1 MVDQV
6 LQLHPHSKKL
16 HIGCDE
22 VFKMPTIKFRTSLNQ
37 FIFQVYQ
44 LGDCPRCL
52 SVMGQER
59 WGKIDLFLSHVSRIA
74 GVVAAKGVK
83 PLVWDDELRKATPE
97 QLNSWGLPDLVTP
110 VVWKYTNDV
119 AQYLPSDF
127 WGKLASAKLSPVY
140 AASAFKV
147 CVLATCVVCFVLNA
161 FFCFLSAFLFCR
173 AIF

>member
-22 VFKMPTIKFRTSLNQ
+22 VYFKKRAMTFRNLPPRVY
-37 FIFQVYQ
+37 FQVYQ

-119 AQYLPSDF
+119 AQYLPSEF
-127 WGKLASAKLSPVY
+127 WGRLATAKLSPVY

-147 CVLATCVVCFVLNA
+147 CVFHKWCTREKFTKNTICFILTN
-161 FFCFLSAFLFCR
+161 
-173 AIF
+173 

>member
-1 MVDQV
+1 
-6 LQLHPHSKKL
+6 
-16 HIGCDE
+16 
-22 VFKMPTIKFRTSLNQ
+22 
-37 FIFQVYQ
+37 
-44 LGDCPRCL
+44 
-52 SVMGQER
+52 MGQER

-119 AQYLPSDF
+119 AQYLPSEF
-127 WGKLASAKLSPVY
+127 WGRLANAKLTPVY

-147 CVLATCVVCFVLNA
+147 CFVHTVNGA
-161 FFCFLSAFLFCR
+161 DEIFF
-173 AIF
+173 AI